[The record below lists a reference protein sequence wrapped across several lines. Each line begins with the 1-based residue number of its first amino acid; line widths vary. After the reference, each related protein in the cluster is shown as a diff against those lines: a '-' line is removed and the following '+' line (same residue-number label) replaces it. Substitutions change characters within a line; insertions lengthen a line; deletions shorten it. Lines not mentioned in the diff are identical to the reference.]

1 MCIEVELILLN
12 LEHNLEINHQINQL
26 NYSKFMFG
34 LDPTLTTL
42 LIICI
47 AAVCMFEFANG
58 FHDTA
63 NAVATV
69 IYTKSLKPMQAV
81 MLSGVLNFLGVLTGG
96 VAVAMGIVKLLP
108 LEALVDQTVYQTL
121 GMIMA
126 MLLTAIV
133 WNIGTWYYGIPCS
146 SSHTLLASILGV
158 TLAFSFTPEANG
170 ATMDWGKAGEIGL
183 SLLFSPLVGFLLTL
197 ALMFTLKVF
206 VKDKMI
212 FKEPHPKKRT
222 PKWIRAIL
230 ITTCSGVSFAHGS
243 NDGQKGVGLLML
255 VLIALS
261 PAYFALNNDLDVN
274 TIRIEA
280 NKASVFLPAMDS
292 TAFKKEHGEKYTKGA
307 GAIRIIETIFAKAD
321 SSGKELSTKDKV
333 SLRKQIMT
341 ISKNF
346 DKLEEAGY
354 HKEFSASIALAFP
367 GKEYSNFKDTIKHLK
382 KHTDY
387 VPDWSLILISLCLGL
402 GTTIG
407 WKRIVVTLG
416 EKIGK
421 QHLTYAQGAS
431 AELSAALTIG
441 FSTYVM
447 KLPVSTTQILS
458 SGIAGAMVGS
468 KGVGNLQTGTLKSI
482 ALAWVLTFPVCVI
495 LSGCLFFIFRFFA

>member
-1 MCIEVELILLN
+1 
-12 LEHNLEINHQINQL
+12 
-26 NYSKFMFG
+26 MFG
-34 LDPTLTTL
+34 LDPVLTTL
-42 LIICI
+42 LIVCI
-47 AAVCMFEFANG
+47 VAVCAFEFANG

-69 IYTKSLKPMQAV
+69 IYTKSLKPMEAV
-81 MLSGVLNFLGVLTGG
+81 MLSGALNFLGVLTGG

-108 LEALVDQTVYQTL
+108 LEALVDQTVYQTV
-121 GMIMA
+121 GMILA
-126 MLLTAIV
+126 MLLTAIL

-158 TLAFSFTPEANG
+158 TLAFSFTPEAGG
-170 ATMDWGKAGEIGL
+170 ASVDWGKAGEIGL
-183 SLLFSPLVGFLLTL
+183 SLLISPVVGFIFTL
-197 ALMFTLKVF
+197 GLMFTLKAF
-206 VKDKMI
+206 VKDKTI
-212 FKEPHPKKRT
+212 FKEPNPKKKT
-222 PKWIRAIL
+222 PNWIRGIL
-230 ITTCSGVSFAHGS
+230 IATCSGVSFAHGS

-255 VLIALS
+255 VLISLS
-261 PAYFALNNDLDVN
+261 PAYFALNKDLDLN
-274 TIRIEA
+274 TIKIEA
-280 NKASVFLPAMDS
+280 ANSTQFISSMNNTQFKAED
-292 TAFKKEHGEKYTKGA
+292 KEVYLKGV
-307 GAIRIIETIFAKAD
+307 GAITKINTIFATAD
-321 SSGKELSTKDKV
+321 STKKPISTKDKV
-333 SLRKQIMT
+333 SIRKQIMT
-341 ISKNF
+341 LSKSF
-346 DKLEEAGY
+346 DKLHEKGY
-354 HKEFSASIALAFP
+354 DSEFNTSIALSLK
-367 GKEYSNFKDTIKHLK
+367 GKTFGDFKTVIKNFK

-468 KGVGNLQTGTLKSI
+468 KGVGNLQLGTLKSI
-482 ALAWVLTFPVCVI
+482 ALAWLLTFPVCVL
-495 LSGCLFFIFRFFA
+495 LSGGLFFLFRLFI

>member
-1 MCIEVELILLN
+1 
-12 LEHNLEINHQINQL
+12 
-26 NYSKFMFG
+26 MFG
-34 LDPTLTTL
+34 LDPVLTTL

-47 AAVCMFEFANG
+47 IAVCTFEFANG

-69 IYTKSLKPMQAV
+69 IYTKSLKPFEAV
-81 MLSGVLNFLGVLTGG
+81 MLSGVLNFLGLVTGTI
-96 VAVAMGIVKLLP
+96 AVAMGIVKLLP
-108 LEALVDQTVYQTL
+108 LEALVDQTVYQTV

-126 MLLTAIV
+126 MLITAIV

-158 TLAFSFTPEANG
+158 TIAFTFTPEAGN
-170 ATMDWGKAGEIGL
+170 AAVDWGKAGEIGM
-183 SLLFSPLVGFLLTL
+183 SLLISPLVGFL
-197 ALMFTLKVF
+197 FTLGLMYTLNVF
-206 VKDKMI
+206 VKNKAI
-212 FKEPHPKKRT
+212 FKEPNPKKK
-222 PKWIRAIL
+222 PPIWIRAIL

-274 TIRIEA
+274 TIKLESL
-280 NKASVFLPAMDS
+280 KAQQYITCMDS
-292 TAFKKEHGEKYTKGA
+292 TSFKAEDKVMYLKGT
-307 GAIRIIETIFAKAD
+307 GAITKINKIFAKAD
-321 SSGKELSTKDKV
+321 SINKPISTKDKV
-333 SLRKQIMT
+333 SIRKQIMT
-341 ISKNF
+341 VSKSF
-346 DKLEEAGY
+346 DKLAEKGY
-354 HKEFSASIALAFP
+354 DKEFDASIALSLK
-367 GKEYSNFKDTIKHLK
+367 GKSFNDFKGIIKNFK

-387 VPDWSLILISLCLGL
+387 VPNWSLILIALCLGL

-468 KGVGNLQTGTLKSI
+468 KGVGNLQSGTLKSI

-495 LSGCLFFIFRFFA
+495 LSGSLFFLFRLFA

>member
-1 MCIEVELILLN
+1 ML
-12 LEHNLEINHQINQL
+12 
-26 NYSKFMFG
+26 FG
-34 LDPTLTTL
+34 LDPVLATL

-47 AAVCMFEFANG
+47 ICVCAFEFANG

-69 IYTKSLKPMQAV
+69 IYTKSLKPMEAV
-81 MLSGVLNFLGVLTGG
+81 LLSGFLNFLGVLAGG

-108 LEALVDQTVYQTL
+108 LEALVDQTVYQTV
-121 GMIMA
+121 GMILA
-126 MLLTAIV
+126 MLLTAIM
-133 WNIGTWYYGIPCS
+133 WNVGTWYFGIPCS

-158 TLAFSFTPEANG
+158 TIAFSFTPEAGG
-170 ATMDWGKAGEIGL
+170 ASVDWGKAGEIGL
-183 SLLFSPLVGFLLTL
+183 SLLISPLVGFLLTL
-197 ALMFTLKVF
+197 ALMFILKVL
-206 VKDKMI
+206 VKDKTI
-212 FKEPHPKKRT
+212 FKEPNPKKKT
-222 PKWIRAIL
+222 PAWIRAIL
-230 ITTCSGVSFAHGS
+230 IATCSGVSFSHGS

-261 PAYFALNNDLDVN
+261 PAYFALNSDLDLN
-274 TIRIEA
+274 TIKSEA
-280 NKASVFLPAMDS
+280 TKAKTYLVYMDS
-292 TAFKKEHGEKYTKGA
+292 TTFKKDDGEKYTKGA
-307 GAIRIIETIFAKAD
+307 KAVNKLLSIFAKAD
-321 SSGKELSTKDKV
+321 SLKKPISTKDKI
-333 SLRKQIMT
+333 LIRKQIMT

-346 DKLEEAGY
+346 EKLEEKGY
-354 HKEFSASIALAFP
+354 NVEFSASIAAKLP
-367 GKEYSNFKDTIKHLK
+367 GKSYDDFKGTIKNFK

-387 VPDWSLILISLCLGL
+387 VPNWVLFLISVCLGL

-431 AELSAALTIG
+431 AELSAAATIA

-468 KGVGNLQTGTLKSI
+468 KGVGNLQSGTLKSI
-482 ALAWVLTFPVCVI
+482 GLAWILTFPVCVL
-495 LSGCLFFIFRFFA
+495 LSGSLFFLFRLFA

>member
-1 MCIEVELILLN
+1 
-12 LEHNLEINHQINQL
+12 
-26 NYSKFMFG
+26 MFG
-34 LDPTLTTL
+34 LDPTLTSL
-42 LIICI
+42 LILCI
-47 AAVCMFEFANG
+47 IAVCTFEFANG

-69 IYTKSLKPMQAV
+69 IYTKSLKPMEAV
-81 MLSGVLNFLGVLTGG
+81 MLSGALNFLGVLTGG

-108 LEALVDQTVYQTL
+108 LEALVDQTVYQTV
-121 GMIMA
+121 GMILA
-126 MLLTAIV
+126 MLLTAIL

-158 TLAFSFTPEANG
+158 TLAFSFTPEAGG

-183 SLLFSPLVGFLLTL
+183 SLLISPLVGFLFTL
-197 ALMFTLKVF
+197 GLMFTLKVF
-206 VKDKMI
+206 VKDKAI
-212 FKEPHPKKRT
+212 FKEPNPKKKT
-222 PKWIRAIL
+222 PTWIRSIL
-230 ITTCSGVSFAHGS
+230 IFTCSGVSFSHGS
-243 NDGQKGVGLLML
+243 NDGQKGVGLMML
-255 VLIALS
+255 VLIALA
-261 PAYFALNNDLDVN
+261 PAYFALNSDLDVD
-274 TIRIEA
+274 TIRHET
-280 NKASVFLPAMDS
+280 NKAQAYLQLMDS
-292 TAFKKEHGEKYTKGA
+292 TKFKSDDEEKYTKGA
-307 GAIRIIETIFAKAD
+307 GAFAKIEKIFAKAD
-321 SSGKELSTKDKV
+321 SAKKELSTKDKV
-333 SLRKQIMT
+333 LIRKQIMT

-346 DKLEEAGY
+346 DKLKEAGY
-354 HKEFSASIALAFP
+354 DKEFTIVIAAKKP
-367 GKEYSNFKDTIKHLK
+367 GKDYSAFEKHIKNMK

-387 VPDWSLILISLCLGL
+387 VPDWALVLISLCLGL
-402 GTTIG
+402 GTTVG

-431 AELSAALTIG
+431 AELSAAATIA

-482 ALAWVLTFPVCVI
+482 ALAWVLTFPVCVL
-495 LSGCLFFIFRFFA
+495 LSGSLFFLFRLIL